1 VNLTSVVGSAAP
13 WRIRELT
20 RLDAQVRVSRPVAV
34 RVAVL
39 GVTRDVGTSVAAG
52 LTASVLAS
60 RGHRVLAVN
69 ASRPGKSLLW
79 HTGLPPQPPAAPE
92 DDDRR
97 AAASTFAGAC
107 EGLPRATS
115 GVYCMEL
122 ADSFEARWRHVVAP
136 VTRFFDYTI
145 TDWGTRSIN
154 DLAAIASAAT
164 IVAVVAPAERPLVQQ
179 AVDIAGAIGDTGA
192 IPIVVVTDPKN
203 TWNPAW
209 SELLKL
215 LPFPAAHIA
224 YDTAH
229 GEDRPRSSRRL
240 PDATRLSGLRLAAA
254 ITTASTAVSAE
265 GTIR

>member
-1 VNLTSVVGSAAP
+1 MNLTAVAGSATA
-13 WRIRELT
+13 WRVRELT
-20 RLDAQVRVSRPVAV
+20 RLDAHVRVSRPVAV

-39 GVTRDVGTSVAAG
+39 GVTRNVGTSVAAG
-52 LTASVLAS
+52 LAASVLAS

-69 ASRPGKSLLW
+69 ASGPGKSLLW
-79 HTGLPPQPPAAPE
+79 HTGQPPQPPSAPE

-97 AAASTFAGAC
+97 ATASTFAGAC

-122 ADSFEARWRHVVAP
+122 ADSSEARWRQAVAP

-145 TDWGTRSIN
+145 TDWGSHTIN
-154 DLAAIASAAT
+154 DLAAIASAAA
-164 IVAVVAPAERPLVQQ
+164 IVAVVAPAERPLAQQ

-192 IPIVVVTDPKN
+192 IPIVVMTDPKKA
-203 TWNPAW
+203 WNPAW
-209 SELLKL
+209 TELLGL
-215 LPFPAAHIA
+215 LPFPAAHVA

-240 PDATRLSGLRLAAA
+240 PDATRLSGLRLAAT
-254 ITTASTAVSAE
+254 ITTASTAVPAE